1 MSEKINYKQLIPKLM
16 NDARRGDAK
25 AQYHL
30 GVLYQDGK
38 VVPKDYIQAA
48 KYYTQ
53 AAAKG
58 HAKAQLYLGLLYQN
72 GKGFPKNYK
81 QAAFLYSQAAAQG
94 NEKAMYYLGMLHYY
108 GKGTDKNLNEAFKW
122 LTESASRGYSEAQ
135 KIIDE
140 ILAAT
145 RNEIAQEISQDPEP
159 KSDSKVQAATQE
171 HEHEIKREITGSAND
186 AFRKA
191 LAEQDDDD
199 NNNAPKNNTKTKPES
214 KKSRVYKI
222 FALITF
228 ALTAT
233 AIFMYFRNS
242 RAINVSGNN
251 VITLGEPVE
260 ISGTQQNITPPNRF
274 DPDSEIFDVYGLAA
288 NGNLI
293 QLQNAAANGANFN
306 KVNDDGETPLH
317 TAASYNKHIDTV
329 KFLIDQGLDVNAE
342 RIKGTGE
349 TPLAFAVIRNNVE
362 AVRVLL
368 LCGANVN
375 LNIPGKSLLSI
386 AVKND
391 SPEVVNLLL
400 DAKASPNIR
409 DENNKLPIDYAN
421 ELPPNS
427 LLKNSPVFDR
437 LQSASSNPNPD
448 EPPEIPVTKQP
459 EKQSESDKNKI
470 VQRAV
475 RENRIPDY
483 IFKRGKF
490 SFNPYAEKLSITG
503 SGVRFRSE
511 PNTKSKI
518 KTGLNKGQIL
528 EYYGEWI
535 SPAGERWVLGLA
547 KNSDSD
553 FGWIYGQ
560 YTQLISPNS
569 N

>member
-1 MSEKINYKQLIPKLM
+1 MSENINYKQLIPKLM

-122 LTESASRGYSEAQ
+122 LTESASRGYPEAQ
-135 KIIDE
+135 KVIDE

-145 RNEIAQEISQDPEP
+145 RDEIAQEISQEP
-159 KSDSKVQAATQE
+159 KQKTDSQVQE
-171 HEHEIKREITGSAND
+171 PKPEITAKHHEAND

-191 LAEQDDDD
+191 LAEQDDG
-199 NNNAPKNNTKTKPES
+199 NNNASQNDVPKAKPES

-242 RAINVSGNN
+242 RAINVPENN
-251 VITLGEPVE
+251 VLSLGEPVE
-260 ISGTQQNITPPNRF
+260 IPVTQQNSTPPTRF

-288 NGNLI
+288 NGNLT
-293 QLQNAAANGANFN
+293 QLQSAAANGANFN

-317 TAASYNKHIDTV
+317 TAASHNKHTDTV

-349 TPLAFAVIRNNVE
+349 TPLAFAVIHNNVE

-400 DAKASPNIR
+400 DAKVSPNIR

-437 LQSASSNPNPD
+437 LQSSSSSPD
-448 EPPEIPVTKQP
+448 EPTETPVSKQP

-490 SFNPYAEKLSITG
+490 SFNPYAEKLSVTG